1 MTKINYPNN
10 LIVGCASKRTTIVAT
25 EIRTPKGSP
34 KLYLKTKS
42 TDGKP
47 YTINEV
53 WIKSYNG
60 KRTTRGLWLD
70 TDVNDQI
77 RRGSELH
84 RLLESLGANS
94 VADLVNKEITVEPKE
109 NGFMCI
115 VLE

>member
-1 MTKINYPNN
+1 MKNLNYAN
-10 LIVGCASKRTTIVAT
+10 LSIGCASKRTTIVAT

-53 WIKSYNG
+53 WTTSHDG
-60 KRTTRGLWLD
+60 KRATRGLWLD
-70 TDVNDQI
+70 TDVNNQI

-84 RLLESLGANS
+84 RLLESLGAGS

-109 NGFMCI
+109 NGFMC
-115 VLE
+115 VAL